1 MGKLKRHTEEF
12 KREAVL
18 ALETRG
24 DRSIGELA
32 KSLGLST
39 SQLHLWRKTYGAE
52 ARQAKS
58 GETLE
63 QEVMRL
69 RRENVGLRKD
79 REVLK
84 KSIAFFVQDR
94 T

>member
-18 ALETRG
+18 AMESRG
-24 DRSIGELA
+24 ERSIGEVA
-32 KSLGLST
+32 NGLGVST
-39 SQLHLWRKTYGAE
+39 SMLHAWRKAYGAE
-52 ARQAKS
+52 ARASGS

-63 QEVMRL
+63 QEVLRL
-69 RRENVGLRKD
+69 RRENQGLRKD